1 MPYSYYIL
9 CYVIFYQSNKFLIL
23 KSIWFC
29 SCLTYILTF
38 TEESRESNT
47 WGYQSHICHDYELCP
62 WHVIPRVI
70 LWDKA
75 AYFFHG
81 VPWGWHLQWQMSS
94 GIYGCSSLRKTPLTS
109 HPPHLQR
116 AWEKSR
122 QAASTSTNTEEA
134 SPWGTSSRE
143 ARDSNDQ
150 CSISRGAPLVS
161 RTLALA
167 IPVNDV
173 IGLLGADDAE
183 CVDGGIRGC
192 KMRVLA
198 RAPTKATFWTLTQ
211 LQELTHAR
219 YTAKW
224 KTKVREHSFQNKFHH
239 SPWLSLKGGK
249 IKPKPLLSTTEHIL
263 NIINLWKGPLS
274 PAILNAFLS
283 EFCI

>member
-1 MPYSYYIL
+1 MSFSTNQINFWFWKAFDFVPVL
-9 CYVIFYQSNKFLIL
+9 LIFWDLQRNQGRATPEDIG
-23 KSIWFC
+23 
-29 SCLTYILTF
+29 LTF
-38 TEESRESNT
+38 AMIMNCVPDMSFHGSFCETKQHN
-47 WGYQSHICHDYELCP
+47 
-62 WHVIPRVI
+62 
-70 LWDKA
+70 
-75 AYFFHG
+75 FFHG
-81 VPWGWHLQWQMSS
+81 VPWDWHLQWQMSS
-94 GIYGCSSLRKTPLTS
+94 GIYGCSSPRKTPLTS

-122 QAASTSTNTEEA
+122 RAASTSTNTEEA

-150 CSISRGAPLVS
+150 CSISRGAPVVS

-198 RAPTKATFWTLTQ
+198 RAPPKATFWTLTQ
-211 LQELTHAR
+211 LQELTYAR

-274 PAILNAFLS
+274 PILNAFLS
-283 EFCI
+283 EFCT